1 MLLGLG
7 IQVALF
13 TRIVELPSQNRSFA
27 VLNVTLNQAPLFD
40 HVTVL
45 ESDWDSAA
53 YAFTIGYCHPMHIGN
68 KTVPVVS
75 YLALRAKT
83 NETKY
88 LQEWPISMTSVP
100 RISPELSQCQH
111 TLSRVQLG

>member
-7 IQVALF
+7 LQVALF
-13 TRIVELPSQNRSFA
+13 TRIVELPSQNTSFA
-27 VLNVTLNQAPLFD
+27 LLNVTLNQAPLFD

-45 ESDWDSAA
+45 ESDWDSAV

-75 YLALRAKT
+75 YLALRANT
-83 NETKY
+83 NEY
-88 LQEWPISMTSVP
+88 LDEWPISMTSVP

-111 TLSRVQLG
+111 NLSQVQLG